1 MKENLKKALQIFRGG
16 HKEVA
21 ERAGIH
27 PNNVGRVLNGEFNN
41 ELVIAKVKEV
51 IKERIERAQELL
63 EQAAA

>member
-1 MKENLKKALQIFRGG
+1 MKQNLKEALRIIRGG

-21 ERAGIH
+21 KRAGIH

-51 IKERIERAQELL
+51 VEEKIALAKNLL
-63 EQAAA
+63 EKSAA